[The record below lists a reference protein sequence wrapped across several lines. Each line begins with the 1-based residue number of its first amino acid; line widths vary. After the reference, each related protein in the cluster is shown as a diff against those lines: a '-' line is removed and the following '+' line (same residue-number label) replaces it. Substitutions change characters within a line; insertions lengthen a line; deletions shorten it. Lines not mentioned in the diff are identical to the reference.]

1 MRKEVK
7 YDTFQPNPGTENQRS
22 ESWYKERYGKFTA
35 SKIIDLLGVKGM
47 GLTGETYAIDKAIEQ
62 LYGEVEEGFT
72 SKDMQRGIDL
82 EPIAFA
88 KFKEVHPNLNVQTC
102 SFFAYGEHAGASPDG
117 LVDEDAILEIKCP
130 KGKKFFRLVAEEN
143 IDKVYVAQMQMQM
156 LATGRNKAYFFNYLE
171 VNDKVYHHTIIV
183 ERDED
188 MIELIKERL
197 EQAIVI
203 KKEYIEK
210 IESKRQWI

>member
-1 MRKEVK
+1 MSNRKNALKV
-7 YDTFQPNPGTENQRS
+7 FENLSDQQRS
-22 ESWYKERYGKFTA
+22 LSWYKERYGKFTA

-88 KFKEVHPNLNVQTC
+88 KFKEVHPNLNVQNC
-102 SFFAYGEHAGASPDG
+102 SFFTYGEHAGASPDG
-117 LVDEDAILEIKCP
+117 LIDDDAILEIKCP

-143 IDKVYVAQMQMQM
+143 IDKIYVAQMQMQM
-156 LATGRNKAYFFNYLE
+156 LATNRNKAYFFNYLE

-197 EQAIVI
+197 EQAITI

-210 IESKRQWI
+210 IESKRQWV

>member
-7 YDTFQPNPGTENQRS
+7 YDTFQPKQVDQRS
-22 ESWYKERYGKFTA
+22 EEWFKDRYGKFTA
-35 SKIIDLLGVKGM
+35 SKIIDLLGIKGM

-88 KFKEVHPNLNVQTC
+88 KFKEVHPNLNVQNC

-117 LVDEDAILEIKCP
+117 LIDDDAILEIKCP

-143 IDKVYVAQMQMQM
+143 IDKIYVAQMQMQM
-156 LATGRNKAYFFNYLE
+156 LATNRNKAYFFNYLE

-197 EQAIVI
+197 EQAIAI

-210 IESKRQWI
+210 INNKKQW

>member
-1 MRKEVK
+1 MRKEVV
-7 YDTFQPNPGTENQRS
+7 YDTFTAEQRTPD
-22 ESWYKERYGKFTA
+22 WHKERYGKFTA
-35 SKIIDLLGVKGM
+35 SKIIDLLGIKGL
-47 GLTGETYAIDKAIEQ
+47 GLTGETYAVERAIEQ
-62 LYGEVEEGFT
+62 LFGEVEEGFT

-82 EPIAFA
+82 EPTAFA
-88 KFKEVHPNLNVQTC
+88 KFVEVHPNLKVQNC

-143 IDKVYVAQMQMQM
+143 IDKVYIAQMQMQM

-171 VNDKVYHHTIIV
+171 LGDKVYHHTIIV

-188 MIELIKERL
+188 MIELIKKRL
-197 EQAIVI
+197 EEAVI
-203 KKEYIEK
+203 IKEDYIKLLNSKK
-210 IESKRQWI
+210 QW

>member
-7 YDTFQPNPGTENQRS
+7 YDTFIPKSNEADQRS
-22 ESWYKERYGKFTA
+22 EIWYKERYGKFTA

-88 KFKEVHPNLNVQTC
+88 KFKEVHSNLNVQNC
-102 SFFAYGEHAGASPDG
+102 SFFTYGEHAGASPDG

-143 IDKVYVAQMQMQM
+143 IDKVYIAQMQMQM
-156 LATGRNKAYFFNYLE
+156 LASGRKRAYFFNYLE

-197 EQAIVI
+197 TEAIAI
-203 KKEYIEK
+203 KKSYIEK
-210 IESKRQWI
+210 IESKKQW

>member
-1 MRKEVK
+1 
-7 YDTFQPNPGTENQRS
+7 
-22 ESWYKERYGKFTA
+22 
-35 SKIIDLLGVKGM
+35 M

-88 KFKEVHPNLNVQTC
+88 KFKEVHSNLNVQNC
-102 SFFAYGEHAGASPDG
+102 SFFTYGEYAGASPDG

-143 IDKVYVAQMQMQM
+143 IDKVYIAQMQMQM
-156 LATGRNKAYFFNYLE
+156 LASGRKRAYFFNYLE

-197 EQAIVI
+197 TEAIAI
-203 KKEYIEK
+203 KKSYIEK
-210 IESKRQWI
+210 IESKKQW

>member
-1 MRKEVK
+1 MRKNVK
-7 YDTFQPNPGTENQRS
+7 YDTFTPSQSAGSQRS
-22 ESWYKERYGKFTA
+22 EVWYKERYGKFTA
-35 SKIIDLLGVKGM
+35 SKIIDLLGIKGM

-88 KFKEVHPNLNVQTC
+88 KFKEVHPNLNVQNC
-102 SFFAYGEHAGASPDG
+102 SFFTYGEHAGASPDG

-130 KGKKFFRLVAEEN
+130 KGKKFFRLVAEEV
-143 IDKVYVAQMQMQM
+143 IDKIYIAQMQMQM
-156 LATGRNKAYFFNYLE
+156 LATGRKRAYFFNYLE
-171 VNDKVYHHTIIV
+171 VNGKVYHHTIIV

-197 EQAIVI
+197 EQAIAI
-203 KKEYIEK
+203 KKDYIEK
-210 IESKRQWI
+210 INNKKQW

>member
-7 YDTFQPNPGTENQRS
+7 YDTFTPNPSAGSQRS
-22 ESWYKERYGKFTA
+22 EVWYKERYGKFTA
-35 SKIIDLLGVKGM
+35 SKIIDLLGIKGM

-88 KFKEVHPNLNVQTC
+88 KFKEVHPNLNVQNC
-102 SFFAYGEHAGASPDG
+102 GFFSYGEHAGASPDG
-117 LVDEDAILEIKCP
+117 LIDDDAILEIKCP

-143 IDKVYVAQMQMQM
+143 IDKIYVAQMQMQM
-156 LATGRNKAYFFNYLE
+156 LATNRNKAYFFNYLE

-197 EQAIVI
+197 EQAIAI

-210 IESKRQWI
+210 IESKRQWV

>member
-1 MRKEVK
+1 MRKDVK
-7 YDTFQPNPGTENQRS
+7 YDTFTPKQTEQRS
-22 ESWYKERYGKFTA
+22 EEWFKDRYGKFTA

-62 LYGEVEEGFT
+62 LFGEVEEGFT

-88 KFKEVHPNLNVQTC
+88 KFKEVHPELNVQNC
-102 SFFAYGEHAGASPDG
+102 SFFTYGEHAGASPDG

-143 IDKVYVAQMQMQM
+143 IDKIYVAQMQMQM
-156 LATGRNKAYFFNYLE
+156 LATDRKRAYFFNYYEL
-171 VNDKVYHHTIIV
+171 NDKVYHHTIIV

-188 MIELIKERL
+188 MIELIKSRL
-197 EQAIVI
+197 EEAIEI
-203 KKEYIEK
+203 KKDYIEK
-210 IESKRQWI
+210 INSKQQW

>member
-7 YDTFQPNPGTENQRS
+7 YDTFQPKQADQRS
-22 ESWYKERYGKFTA
+22 EEWFKDRYGKFTA

-88 KFKEVHPNLNVQTC
+88 KFKEVHPNLNVQNC
-102 SFFAYGEHAGASPDG
+102 SFFTYGEHAGASPDG
-117 LVDEDAILEIKCP
+117 LIDDDAILEIKCP

-143 IDKVYVAQMQMQM
+143 IDKIYVAQMQMQM
-156 LATGRNKAYFFNYLE
+156 LATNRNKAYFFNYLE

-197 EQAIVI
+197 EQAITI

-210 IESKRQWI
+210 IESKRQWV